1 MTTSGQ
7 PSPGSWGD
15 DNDEMDFPAAGNFVA
30 AAAARAAAAP
40 MARSVSDPTPASS
53 SSHGGARPPRGDR
66 PDRPPREEREPL
78 PVPTEPPFK
87 AYIKNLSFK
96 AQEEDLRFFFNGLT
110 IVDVIIPQDRETGRP
125 KGSAYVEFQT
135 AGDLK
140 NALTASGDRLMDRNV
155 EILVAEPRRV
165 DDRGGRGGRGGAG
178 SGSGS
183 RGYGFGARGGSRDD
197 FSHNFAGN
205 GGDGAPSSVRR
216 PYAPKPQAEP
226 AAAAG
231 PIKLAALGSAPQP
244 KTNKS
249 NPFGAARP
257 REEVLKERPVDA
269 APAPEPVVKV

>member
-1 MTTSGQ
+1 
-7 PSPGSWGD
+7 
-15 DNDEMDFPAAGNFVA
+15 MDFPAPSGNFVA
-30 AAAARAAAAP
+30 DAAARAAAAP
-40 MARSVSDPTPASS
+40 MARSVSDPTHTSS
-53 SSHGGARPPRGDR
+53 SFGGARPPRGDR
-66 PDRPPREEREPL
+66 PPREERDPL

-96 AQEEDLRFFFNGLT
+96 AQEEDLRFFFNGLA

-135 AGDLK
+135 AGDLT

-165 DDRGGRGGRGGAG
+165 DDRGGRGGRGGGSGGAGAG
-178 SGSGS
+178 SSGS

-205 GGDGAPSSVRR
+205 GGDGASSSVRR
-216 PYAPKPQAEP
+216 PYAPKPQAEV
-226 AAAAG
+226 AASAG

-244 KTNKS
+244 KANKS

-257 REEVLKERPVDA
+257 REDVLKERPADA
-269 APAPEPVVKV
+269 APAPEPIVKVAIQSAAAIQLWIHPC